1 MVIPSS
7 KVKLLNKVDI
17 YVPQWISTF
26 GGVISFLLVKELT
39 VQDIIEEY
47 IQGGGSRIGSPMDI
61 RELKEAEFIDLSIIQ
76 DLKNSIQR
84 KGTCPSL
91 FNQLDLKNSIQSLDK
106 IHKLTFQ
113 SNNSS
118 SSKSNTTVEEDDDI
132 IVNQNGKRKHLICR
146 NCDIEG

>member
-47 IQGGGSRIGSPMDI
+47 VQGSGGSPMDI
-61 RELKEAEFIDLSIIQ
+61 RGLKEPEFIDLSIIQ

-91 FNQLDLKNSIQSLDK
+91 LNQLDLKNSIQSLDK

-118 SSKSNTTVEEDDDI
+118 SSKSNTTLEEDDDI
-132 IVNQNGKRKHLICR
+132 IVNQNGKRNLHLISR
-146 NCDIEG
+146 NCDVEG